1 LNIKYC
7 NFNLENFG
15 AEDLLNK
22 LKNNNKKVNN
32 DEIKKEMYSKI
43 VTFDFLTYYD
53 GKKKKFI

>member
-43 VTFDFLTYYD
+43 VTFGFLTYYD